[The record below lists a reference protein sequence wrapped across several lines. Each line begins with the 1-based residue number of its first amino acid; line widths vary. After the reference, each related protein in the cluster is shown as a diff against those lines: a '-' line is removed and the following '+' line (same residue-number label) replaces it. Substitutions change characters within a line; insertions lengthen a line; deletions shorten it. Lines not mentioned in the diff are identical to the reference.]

1 MANPNLI
8 TVKQLKELFLQ
19 AVRDLEDMDESKPIN
34 LHAAHESDDT
44 SEVQGFITRLA
55 IDIEP
60 SMDDEQND
68 VNVDIT
74 WAVA

>member
-1 MANPNLI
+1 MANSNLI
-8 TVKQLKELFLQ
+8 TVKQLKAMFLQ
-19 AVRDLEDMDESKPIN
+19 AVRDLEDMDETKPISLRALEEN
-34 LHAAHESDDT
+34 DDT
-44 SEVQGFITRLA
+44 SEEQGFLTRLA